1 MIRLAGDGSQEKAN
15 AGGIWNPNSYV
26 ATWLRKMM
34 KCGCGGCGALQNP
47 RPNAWNVARTHDR
60 EKDIGADWGK

>member
-1 MIRLAGDGSQEKAN
+1 MVQGFSQHLGVHLEMRQ
-15 AGGIWNPNSYV
+15 G
-26 ATWLRKMM
+26 MM